1 MMDPLSAISLADSV
15 VGIVDVVSRTIKSLH
30 NLSEPW
36 KEADLAVTLLI
47 AQLSALKA
55 ALNQISEWVSSDV
68 SEYLIITSL
77 SLTLMV
83 R

>member
-36 KEADLAVTLLI
+36 KEADFAVTLLI

-55 ALNQISEWVSSDV
+55 ALNQISDGF
-68 SEYLIITSL
+68 LRTSL
-77 SLTLMV
+77 STSSSPAYP
-83 R
+83 